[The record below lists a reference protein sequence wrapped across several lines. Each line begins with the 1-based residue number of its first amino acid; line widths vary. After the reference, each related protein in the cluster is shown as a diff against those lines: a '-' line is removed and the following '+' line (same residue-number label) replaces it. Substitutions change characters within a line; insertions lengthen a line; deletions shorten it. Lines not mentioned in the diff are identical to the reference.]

1 MPVDWGGLGTSVA
14 VLGAYSVGFLTLSW
28 YIFVRKDILS

>member
-1 MPVDWGGLGTSVA
+1 VDWADLGNSVA
-14 VLGAYSVGFLTLSW
+14 VLGAYSVGFLALAW